1 MDFSHNSIALL
12 ISPFIIIEQGKF
24 FIKSRRL
31 SKMKSFIYFFLSFLL
46 CKSRLLLLGGLFIF
60 SFYPIYP
67 QFNYLPAEMPG
78 HQVVAYSQFTISYN
92 EAHEQADWVAYEL
105 NKDETQMETNRC
117 NCFRKDDNI
126 LFGSAVPDDYKNT
139 GFDQGHLSPSEDN
152 QLSPDNNR
160 ESFLMS
166 NMSPQLHRFN
176 AGIWLD
182 LESWVRDKAIEYDTI
197 YVVSGPLF
205 INTLGSLGN
214 NEVTIPG
221 YFYKAILRFEN
232 GSPKAIGFL
241 IPQVGATGVL
251 KDYILPVNALET
263 LTEIDFF
270 PELNNSIENVVESK
284 ESSTQWGF

>member
-1 MDFSHNSIALL
+1 
-12 ISPFIIIEQGKF
+12 
-24 FIKSRRL
+24 
-31 SKMKSFIYFFLSFLL
+31 MKSFIYFFLYLL
-46 CKSRLLLLGGLFIF
+46 PSKSRLHLLGGLFLF
-60 SFYPIYP
+60 GFYPVYA
-67 QFNYLPAEMPG
+67 QFNYLPAEISG

-105 NKDETQMETNRC
+105 NKDEAQMETNRC